1 MSFDA
6 VSYIMGNKSGYN
18 KGYDEGYDAGTES
31 GIIVLEGALYAT
43 DDGNGIITLTEVT
56 NG

>member
-18 KGYDEGYDAGTES
+18 AGYEDGERDAGE
-31 GIIVLEGALYAT
+31 IIVLQGSLLAS
-43 DDGNGIITLTEVT
+43 DDGNGLITLTEVT